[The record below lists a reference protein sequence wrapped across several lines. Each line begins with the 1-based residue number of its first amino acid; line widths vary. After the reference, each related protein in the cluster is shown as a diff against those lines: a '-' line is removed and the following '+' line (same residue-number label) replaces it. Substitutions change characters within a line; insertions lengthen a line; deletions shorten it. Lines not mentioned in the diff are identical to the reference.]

1 MLGVDVYQERGQ
13 FRQHAYCHRGIVNER
28 TGPAAA
34 MDHTPDEK
42 RAVVVF
48 GICFFQE
55 PFDDSGSIFHIEFGL
70 DHQTV
75 SSFGDEGG
83 VSLGPGQQGHRT
95 QKDGL
100 SGTGLARN
108 YDKTLRESDVQRV
121 YQNIISYLK
130 GLKHGPANYSA
141 SETLSFTGRACISSS
156 LPDPAIL

>member
-1 MLGVDVYQERGQ
+1 
-13 FRQHAYCHRGIVNER
+13 
-28 TGPAAA
+28 

-121 YQNIISYLK
+121 YQHIIL
-130 GLKHGPANYSA
+130 
-141 SETLSFTGRACISSS
+141 
-156 LPDPAIL
+156 DV